1 MQRMRE
7 LGSRARQGLSAAA
20 LLLGAALA
28 PVGSALAE
36 TPLRFSLDWRFEGP
50 AAPYLLALDEGW
62 YAEEGLAVTI
72 DSGAGSLE
80 SIPRVASGTY
90 QMGFADINSLIKFR
104 DQNPEVPVK
113 AVMLVY
119 DKPPFAVISL
129 AGRGV
134 AEPKDLE
141 GKVLGA
147 PATDGAFAQWD
158 AFVAANAIEPEAVTI
173 ENVGFPVREPMLA
186 EGRVDAI
193 TGFSY
198 SSFLNLKGAGIAE
211 EDIVV
216 LLMADH
222 GLELYGNAIIVNPAF
237 AEAEPEAVR
246 GFLRATL
253 RGWRAAAADPEAA
266 VEHVLPRNDVAR
278 AEIELERLQMNLR
291 DNVVT
296 DWVRANGM
304 GGIDPERWARAM
316 DQIALTYD
324 FTRRP
329 ALEEVFDG
337 SFLPPA
343 DERRID

>member
-119 DKPPFAVISL
+119 DKPPFAIVSL
-129 AGRGV
+129 ADRGI
-134 AEPKDLE
+134 AAPRDLE

-158 AFVAANAIEPEAVTI
+158 AFVAANGIEAESVTI

-198 SSFLNLKGAGIAE
+198 SSFLNLKGAGVAE

-222 GLELYGNAIIVNPAF
+222 GLELYGNAIIVNPDF
-237 AEAEPEAVR
+237 AAAEPEAVR

-253 RGWRAAAADPEAA
+253 RGWRAAVADPEAA
-266 VEHVLPRNDVAR
+266 VAHVLPRNDVAR

-324 FTRRP
+324 FTARP
-329 ALEEVFDG
+329 ALEEVFDD

-343 DERRID
+343 EERRID

>member
-1 MQRMRE
+1 MHKRHE
-7 LGSRARQGLSAAA
+7 FGLRARQGLLAAA
-20 LLLGAALA
+20 LLLSAAMA
-28 PVGSALAE
+28 PAGGALAE
-36 TPLRFSLDWRFEGP
+36 TELRFSLDWRFEGP
-50 AAPYLLALDEGW
+50 AAPYLVALDKGW
-62 YAEEGLAVTI
+62 YAAEGLSVTI

-80 SIPRVASGTY
+80 AIPRVASGTY

-104 DQNPEVPVK
+104 DQNPDVPVK

-119 DKPPFAVISL
+119 DKPPFAVVSL

-134 AEPKDLE
+134 AAPRDLE

-158 AFVAANAIEPEAVTI
+158 AFVAANGIEAEAVTI

-253 RGWRAAAADPEAA
+253 RGWRAAVADPEAA

-329 ALEEVFDG
+329 AMEEVFDD

>member
-1 MQRMRE
+1 MQSLRQ
-7 LGSRARQGLSAAA
+7 LGFAGPALAAA
-20 LLLGAALA
+20 LLLGGLA
-28 PVGSALAE
+28 PSGPAMAE
-36 TPLRFSLDWRFEGP
+36 TALRFSLDWRFEGP
-50 AAPYLLALDEGW
+50 AAPYFLALDEGW
-62 YAEEGLAVTI
+62 YAEEGLAVSI

-80 SIPRVASGTY
+80 AIPRVASGTY
-90 QMGFADINSLIKFR
+90 QLGFADINSLIKFR

-113 AVMLVY
+113 AVMMVY
-119 DKPPFAVISL
+119 DKPPFAIVSL
-129 AGRGV
+129 AGRGI
-134 AEPKDLE
+134 AAPKDLE

-158 AFVAANAIEPEAVTI
+158 AFVAANGIEAAAVTI
-173 ENVGFPVREPMLA
+173 ENVGFPLREPLLV

-198 SSFLNLKGAGIAE
+198 SSYLNLKGAGIPE

-253 RGWRAAAADPEAA
+253 RGWRAAAADPAAA
-266 VEHVLPRNDVAR
+266 VAHVLPRNDVAR
-278 AEIELERLQMNLR
+278 ADIELQRLEMNLR
-291 DNVVT
+291 DNVLTAPVL
-296 DWVRANGM
+296 AAGM
-304 GGIDPERWARAM
+304 GGIDPERFARAL

-324 FTRRP
+324 FTSRP
-329 ALEEVFDG
+329 QLEEVFDA

-343 DERRID
+343 EERRID